1 MTEQLFHYLYTTAP
15 TPSLSGG
22 GGGPIMAGLGYG
34 LPLSRLYARYF
45 NGDLILNSADGFGT
59 DATVYLRALSREAS
73 ELLPVYC
80 KTSKDHYS
88 KPRYGRFS
96 RIFSSLVWGGG

>member
-1 MTEQLFHYLYTTAP
+1 MTLLH
-15 TPSLSGG
+15 SC
-22 GGGPIMAGLGYG
+22 YG